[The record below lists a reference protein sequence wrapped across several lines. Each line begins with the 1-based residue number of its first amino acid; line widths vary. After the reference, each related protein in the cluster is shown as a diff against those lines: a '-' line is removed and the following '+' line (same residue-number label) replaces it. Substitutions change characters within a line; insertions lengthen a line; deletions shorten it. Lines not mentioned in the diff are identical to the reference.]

1 VEFEGM
7 GNIGAGSV
15 SHAKDRAAHLT
26 FAVVSKSP
34 DIKANENSHTKTT
47 DIQN

>member
-1 VEFEGM
+1 M
-7 GNIGAGSV
+7 GLRRR
-15 SHAKDRAAHLT
+15 SHAEDRAAHLT

-34 DIKANENSHTKTT
+34 DIKSKGNSHTKTT

>member
-1 VEFEGM
+1 M
-7 GNIGAGSV
+7 GAESR
-15 SHAKDRAAHLT
+15 SHTEDRAAHLT
-26 FAVVSKSP
+26 FAVVSKSS